1 MDMRGREMEKSQT
14 PNTISIDPVCG
25 MEVDPGKT
33 RLVANYQGHSYWFC
47 AEGCR
52 EAFET
57 NPQKYLEQKPVK
69 RKGWWGRY
77 LERLNKATGGKAPQC
92 H

>member
-1 MDMRGREMEKSQT
+1 MRGREMEKSQT

-25 MEVDPGKT
+25 MEVDPGRT

-52 EAFET
+52 EAFEAD
-57 NPQKYLEQKPVK
+57 PQKYLDPKPAK
-69 RKGWWGRY
+69 HKGWWGRY